1 MPLRRVKSRVLF
13 QNLTKKPKKD
23 IYHSARG
30 KSTRIAIGG
39 APERVL
45 TMSPVR
51 KEPEYPKIRVPSKDE
66 LQDLHSKMSATIA
79 AAKARGAQQRS
90 CNAPS
95 PPSRLHLERLPD
107 EMQNSKVAF
116 TEPTASA
123 SVSERVPAT
132 STPATRKGTAYED
145 DDEPSAS
152 LLATTAVYRPIEYP
166 IAPAILDGQAA
177 DGPHDTPSVD
187 ATDVAAIRGIEHDG
201 PAKQVRRVT
210 FAEMVVCSPKP
221 PVCPREHLSTFTK
234 RVLTLFVG
242 RCRCCDHNI
251 KLPGDAPEPAREQT
265 DVVTPD
271 ASQTQPHEEPG
282 QATPGIPR
290 RRLQRR
296 QTKAQFGG
304 VTPSLPIPR
313 QKHPH
318 ATPGHAPLQR
328 TSLPISNG
336 CKEQPET
343 NPYQGYYKVAPDVFQ
358 PVEIQVGFSSTTPP
372 RAAPTSP
379 KREQVLEEPTVLEM
393 WDAHAA
399 RFAEYREAPAVP
411 DDSRELARHQ
421 DALEDVRAERLRYGT
436 GHCFGALAGDVYL
449 FYGGLIF

>member
-187 ATDVAAIRGIEHDG
+187 ATDVAAIRELSTTVPQNKFVALRSQRWWCAHQSLLFALGSIYRRSLSGYSHCSLGAVDV
-201 PAKQVRRVT
+201 AITTSSCQVT
-210 FAEMVVCSPKP
+210 
-221 PVCPREHLSTFTK
+221 HLSLHES
-234 RVLTLFVG
+234 RLT
-242 RCRCCDHNI
+242 
-251 KLPGDAPEPAREQT
+251 
-265 DVVTPD
+265 
-271 ASQTQPHEEPG
+271 
-282 QATPGIPR
+282 
-290 RRLQRR
+290 
-296 QTKAQFGG
+296 
-304 VTPSLPIPR
+304 
-313 QKHPH
+313 
-318 ATPGHAPLQR
+318 
-328 TSLPISNG
+328 
-336 CKEQPET
+336 
-343 NPYQGYYKVAPDVFQ
+343 
-358 PVEIQVGFSSTTPP
+358 
-372 RAAPTSP
+372 
-379 KREQVLEEPTVLEM
+379 
-393 WDAHAA
+393 
-399 RFAEYREAPAVP
+399 
-411 DDSRELARHQ
+411 
-421 DALEDVRAERLRYGT
+421 
-436 GHCFGALAGDVYL
+436 
-449 FYGGLIF
+449 

>member
-1 MPLRRVKSRVLF
+1 MPLQRVKSRVRF
-13 QNLTKKPKKD
+13 QNLTKKAKKN
-23 IYHSARG
+23 IHYSAQGR
-30 KSTRIAIGG
+30 STRIAIGG

-66 LQDLHSKMSATIA
+66 LQDLHSNMSATIA

-95 PPSRLHLERLPD
+95 PHSRLHLERLPD
-107 EMQNSKVAF
+107 EMQNSEVAL
-116 TEPTASA
+116 TESTASA

-132 STPATRKGTAYED
+132 STPATRQGTYED

-152 LLATTAVYRPIEYP
+152 LLATTAVYRPTEYP
-166 IAPAILDGQAA
+166 IAPAVLDGQAA

-201 PAKQVRRVT
+201 LAKQVRRVT

-221 PVCPREHLSTFTK
+221 PVCPREHLSMFTK

-242 RCRCCDHNI
+242 RCRCCVHNI
-251 KLPGDAPEPAREQT
+251 KLPGDAPEPAQEQT
-265 DVVTPD
+265 DVATPD
-271 ASQTQPHEEPG
+271 TSQSQSHVDPR

-290 RRLQRR
+290 RRLQHR
-296 QTKAQFGG
+296 QAKAQFGG

-336 CKEQPET
+336 GKEQPET
-343 NPYQGYYKVAPDVFQ
+343 NPYQGYHVVAPDVFQ
-358 PVEIQVGFSSTTPP
+358 PVEIQIGFSSTTPP
-372 RAAPTSP
+372 RAPPTSP
-379 KREQVLEEPTVLEM
+379 KREQIPEEPTVLEI

-399 RFAEYREAPAVP
+399 RFTEYREAPAIS
-411 DDSRELARHQ
+411 DGFRELERHQ
-421 DALEDVRAERLRYGT
+421 DALEDMRAERLRYGT
-436 GHCFGALAGDVYL
+436 GHCFGALSGDVYP